1 MFTMPLIRADDKLTA
16 AVKSLLNEREMEPLK
31 HNEVEIGIY
40 MVTDGKIWEYG
51 GKVVPATDV
60 EKLAGHDVIIYI
72 SEAWADMQGDID
84 VEAMVYQ
91 LMSTIS
97 PMVKGRNNDAV
108 IEIIRD
114 RNVCVSPET
123 VKRYGKNIK
132 WYKSIYEDV

>member
-1 MFTMPLIRADDKLTA
+1 MPLIRADDKLTA